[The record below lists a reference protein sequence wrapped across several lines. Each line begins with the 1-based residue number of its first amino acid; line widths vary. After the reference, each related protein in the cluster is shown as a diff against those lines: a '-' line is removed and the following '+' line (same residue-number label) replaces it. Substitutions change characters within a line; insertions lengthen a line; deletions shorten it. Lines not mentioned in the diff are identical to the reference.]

1 MTDSAGQP
9 ETPLEMAQRHVAESE
24 ARCARQTEILR
35 EMITDN
41 HPHAAEVAQ
50 RLLVT
55 LEDTLDTMRERLRME
70 EARTAG
76 GAA

>member
-1 MTDSAGQP
+1 MS
-9 ETPLEMAQRHVAESE
+9 ETSFEMARRRVAESE
-24 ARCARQTEILR
+24 ARCTWQAEILR

-41 HPHAAEVAQ
+41 RPHAAEVAK

-55 LEDTLDTMRERLRME
+55 LENTLDLMRERLRME
-70 EARTAG
+70 KTRATGGE